1 MTYFHFLNVLNH
13 QPHNIH
19 IATKMIFSWTKCGQP
34 ICAVQLNSNPLILY
48 FHLQAVQQKPAT
60 LTRQTTLKESD
71 VAALIKLQQQRQ
83 LAQNKLKGTITT
95 LPVSGVKVSSVP
107 MQVRLSTVSYRHPMA
122 CFLIK
127 SGVGYVYLCIN
138 WQICLHSRIPVG
150 VYL

>member
-1 MTYFHFLNVLNH
+1 MYVLSL

-19 IATKMIFSWTKCGQP
+19 IATKMLFSLTKCGHL
-34 ICAVQLNSNPLILY
+34 ICAVQINSNPSTLY
-48 FHLQAVQQKPAT
+48 FYLQAVQQKPAT

-122 CFLIK
+122 CFPRNLDLDWAIPLHKLTNIFAFSHTSRSFLIA
-127 SGVGYVYLCIN
+127 
-138 WQICLHSRIPVG
+138 
-150 VYL
+150 